1 MSTSPCCASAYKFP
15 ALSPS
20 QGCAADLLTTIGGL
34 AVTLPGPI
42 MEGGDYF
49 DLRNPTLS
57 MLSKASHSALRMR
70 KPGSSLSSMTSS
82 STVVDSSE
90 PVLGF
95 FVSTDTLVD
104 DQGQPPLA
112 KKPVLSRRPLGSS
125 VSGLS
130 QFSMQ
135 PSASFTESGSRSA
148 TEPLFSF
155 PSAETQ
161 RSPLKSATTFSGFSP
176 TRSQS
181 SVLTSVDEL
190 GKSVRAKSASRIAP
204 AGSDMRESI
213 LRLSPQIKPVCA
225 GDMYQI
231 LASSTID
238 VTSSLP
244 SHLVIDI
251 RLLAEFVKNHV
262 SLAINVC
269 LPLTLLKRVSFDF
282 RRCVNSLPAYEK
294 TIFQNYLHHHTASGT
309 GLPTILLYDSR
320 AYSANLY
327 HFCKKLVDSSFW
339 GTAEVPVIYIL
350 EDSYVSFAA
359 DHADRTSSGN
369 HETIDVFN
377 LAIKP
382 NVEPVALLEMPQL
395 PDNTSPR
402 YQRSQSTPGL
412 SVVIPHASTV
422 VTPTVSNFSLPQ
434 ALPRTKFK
442 IRQNEEVTESIEN
455 SMLEEFNLHCG
466 LTTPQIKELP
476 GWIRAPL
483 EELDS
488 VKAAFCK
495 LQDRER
501 ARLNGALSMEDIS
514 NIETPGGHSEMCPR
528 VTYGLDY
535 GHKNRYKD
543 VFVFDHSRVT
553 LRAYSTSN
561 GSEDSDY
568 INASYI
574 LPLSKM
580 SVDPAFLTKITQY
593 IATQGP
599 LEGTSGDFWRC
610 VYDHKTPLVIALT
623 GESELGVVKC
633 YPYWKLQSYMSG
645 GEIVRVEL
653 QEEINV
659 GGTMLR
665 SYVIQVGENGPL
677 HHTLQAQISNWED
690 MSTTVSI
697 EDVLAII
704 ALKKYVLSHIKN
716 SSAYPTIIHCSAGCG
731 RTGVFCAVDS
741 ILSLLDH
748 NGRSE
753 LASDPIFNVVNNMR
767 SQRVLMVQTYRQY
780 CFVYGIIARQ
790 LSNVRVH
797 DSLVGTGLV
806 QQFLKDSI

>member
-34 AVTLPGPI
+34 AVTLPAPLI
-42 MEGGDYF
+42 DGGDYF
-49 DLRNPTLS
+49 DLRIPTLS

-70 KPGSSLSSMTSS
+70 KPGSSLSSVTSS
-82 STVVDSSE
+82 STVVDSAE
-90 PVLGF
+90 PTLGF
-95 FVSTDTLVD
+95 FVSTETLVD
-104 DQGQPPLA
+104 DLEQPPLA
-112 KKPVLSRRPLGSS
+112 KKPVLGRRPLGSS

-135 PSASFTESGSRSA
+135 SPASFSEGGSRSA

-155 PSAETQ
+155 PSTDVH
-161 RSPLKSATTFSGFSP
+161 RSPLKSTTTFPAFSP
-176 TRSQS
+176 TRPQPT
-181 SVLTSVDEL
+181 VLASVDEL
-190 GKSVRAKSASRIAP
+190 GKTARAKSACRIAP
-204 AGSDMRESI
+204 TGSDMRESI
-213 LRLSPQIKPVCA
+213 LGLSPQIKPVCS
-225 GDMYQI
+225 GDMDQI
-231 LASSTID
+231 LASTTTD
-238 VTSSLP
+238 DTSSLP

-269 LPLTLLKRVSFDF
+269 LPLTLLKRASFDF

-339 GTAEVPVIYIL
+339 GTAEVPDIFIL
-350 EDSYVSFAA
+350 EDSYVTFAA
-359 DHADRTSSGN
+359 VHPDRTSSGN
-369 HETIDVFN
+369 HESIDMSN
-377 LAIKP
+377 LVIKP
-382 NVEPVALLEMPQL
+382 NVEPIALQDLPQF
-395 PDNTSPR
+395 PENTSPR
-402 YQRSQSTPGL
+402 YQRSHSTPGL

-434 ALPRTKFK
+434 ALPRNKFK
-442 IRQNEEVTESIEN
+442 IRQNEEVTATIEN
-455 SMLEEFNLHCG
+455 SMFEELNLHCG
-466 LTTPQIKELP
+466 LASPQIKQLP
-476 GWIRAPL
+476 GWIRAPI
-483 EELDS
+483 EQLDD

-501 ARLNGALSMEDIS
+501 ARLNGALSMENIS
-514 NIETPGGHSEMCPR
+514 NIETPGGHSEACPR

-553 LRAYSTSN
+553 LRADPTTN
-561 GSEDSDY
+561 DSEDSDY

-580 SVDPAFLTKITQY
+580 SVDPSFSTKNTQY

-633 YPYWKLQSYMSG
+633 YPYWRLQSYRSG
-645 GEIVRVEL
+645 GETVRVEL
-653 QEEINV
+653 QKEINV

-665 SYVIQVGENGPL
+665 SYIIQVGENGPV
-677 HHTLQAQISNWED
+677 HHTLQAQINNWED

-697 EDVLAII
+697 EDVLAIV
-704 ALKKYVLSHIKN
+704 ALKKHVLGQIKN
-716 SSAYPTIIHCSAGCG
+716 ISDYPTIIHCSAGCG

-748 NGRSE
+748 NGRGG
-753 LASDPIFNVVNNMR
+753 LASDPVFDVVNNMR

-780 CFVYGIIARQ
+780 CFVYGILARQ
-790 LSNVRVH
+790 LSSGSVYDN
-797 DSLVGTGLV
+797 LVANELV